1 MKLDQDAADD
11 DDEAQSNLN
20 DYYDLL
26 QSEVHVDLDRLRIL
40 ARQGIPSQI
49 RGVRNDTL
57 GHKHD
62 N

>member
-1 MKLDQDAADD
+1 MKLDQDAVDD

-40 ARQGIPSQI
+40 ARQGIPPQI
-49 RGVRNDTL
+49 RGVSDDPL
-57 GHKHD
+57 EHKHD